1 MPEEVAYIVSNA
13 GSGVLMVTSSYM
25 DLVDVDYCTQ

>member
-13 GSGVLMVTSSYM
+13 GSGVLMVDSSYM